1 MLESSRIIRSPRQS
15 TWRARQRPFR
25 SDMFLLDEIRG
36 AFTHMSNGTSTIDMC
51 SRTIFEVMRE
61 RSADKP
67 TPWDLR

>member
-1 MLESSRIIRSPRQS
+1 
-15 TWRARQRPFR
+15 
-25 SDMFLLDEIRG
+25 MFLLDEIRG